1 VPNLKRYYDICG
13 TETKIYE
20 KKIQKKRTR
29 IAINWKWT
37 IFSLFLSDIH
47 KVWKFYWI
55 LVWNVETRHLMHK
68 VEDYIT
74 QVGVMKI
81 YVETMEAFTKKKHDQ
96 TEFTTKIVLETC

>member
-1 VPNLKRYYDICG
+1 
-13 TETKIYE
+13 
-20 KKIQKKRTR
+20 
-29 IAINWKWT
+29 
-37 IFSLFLSDIH
+37 
-47 KVWKFYWI
+47 
-55 LVWNVETRHLMHK
+55 MHK